1 MTKTPFSFPL
11 PGVRG
16 LVCAG
21 VMLGIFGALE
31 AKAQEPVRDAAMPY
45 YTAAD
50 MLQSLYGKY
59 LPERAEGFVSASKL
73 QERALA
79 GFCSGAETNA
89 GALRTQWRQ
98 THAAWLALSTPN
110 IGPLVVRR
118 SLRQIDFTP
127 IRSQLIERAVRK
139 APQTAADMELIG
151 TPAKGFGALDWL
163 LHQGLKPSTAECAFA
178 LQVAKAITVEAAAL
192 ASDFKTLESR
202 RWNEGS
208 EEGGETSGRL
218 GATAEETGS
227 AMAEWVNQW
236 LGGVERL
243 RWIEMEKPIKTVEG
257 TDKPASFARMAM
269 ADNLLEWQAQ
279 WQSLLMHALLTPA
292 QRQLPPVPGKD
303 LISIEALLLTKG
315 HIALSLRWR
324 DALGA
329 VTMQLNEITKEAG
342 GVHGPQ
348 AGDRANERIL
358 ALAARL
364 KAITVMFQSD
374 IAPALDIPLG
384 FNDTDGD

>member
-208 EEGGETSGRL
+208 EEGRDVGQTWCNRRR
-218 GATAEETGS
+218 
-227 AMAEWVNQW
+227 NW
-236 LGGVERL
+236 LG
-243 RWIEMEKPIKTVEG
+243 
-257 TDKPASFARMAM
+257 
-269 ADNLLEWQAQ
+269 
-279 WQSLLMHALLTPA
+279 H
-292 QRQLPPVPGKD
+292 
-303 LISIEALLLTKG
+303 
-315 HIALSLRWR
+315 
-324 DALGA
+324 
-329 VTMQLNEITKEAG
+329 G
-342 GVHGPQ
+342 GVGESV
-348 AGDRANERIL
+348 AGRRG
-358 ALAARL
+358 
-364 KAITVMFQSD
+364 
-374 IAPALDIPLG
+374 APALDRNG
-384 FNDTDGD
+384 KAHQDGRGNGQAGKLCAHGDGRQPA

>member
-1 MTKTPFSFPL
+1 
-11 PGVRG
+11 
-16 LVCAG
+16 
-21 VMLGIFGALE
+21 
-31 AKAQEPVRDAAMPY
+31 
-45 YTAAD
+45 
-50 MLQSLYGKY
+50 
-59 LPERAEGFVSASKL
+59 
-73 QERALA
+73 
-79 GFCSGAETNA
+79 
-89 GALRTQWRQ
+89 
-98 THAAWLALSTPN
+98 
-110 IGPLVVRR
+110 
-118 SLRQIDFTP
+118 
-127 IRSQLIERAVRK
+127 
-139 APQTAADMELIG
+139 
-151 TPAKGFGALDWL
+151 
-163 LHQGLKPSTAECAFA
+163 
-178 LQVAKAITVEAAAL
+178 
-192 ASDFKTLESR
+192 
-202 RWNEGS
+202 
-208 EEGGETSGRL
+208 
-218 GATAEETGS
+218 
-227 AMAEWVNQW
+227 
-236 LGGVERL
+236 
-243 RWIEMEKPIKTVEG
+243 
-257 TDKPASFARMAM
+257 M